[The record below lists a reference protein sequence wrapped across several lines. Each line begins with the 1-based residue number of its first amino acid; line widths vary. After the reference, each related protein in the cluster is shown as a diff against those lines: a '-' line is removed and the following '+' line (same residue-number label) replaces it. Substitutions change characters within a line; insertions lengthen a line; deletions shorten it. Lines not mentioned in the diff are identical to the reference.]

1 MRLSVMIFGLV
12 CVCALV
18 IGLAAPGVQ
27 DEDDVRGAF
36 LTSRPKVKPASSG
49 NTARP
54 SRRRPKTSSSAS
66 NPGTSN
72 VGSTK
77 PGATKSTSNRPDK
90 TADKSSGKPET
101 AGNTV
106 TPSTPAAPVNARR
119 VGLGVTLFMRDSNG
133 SAVRVDPNHVF
144 RKGDRVRVLLET
156 NSDGYLYIFNTTDN
170 GSATM
175 IYPHADL
182 DEGGNYVQAHV
193 PFEIPSSLS
202 TDERL
207 RWFAF
212 DEVAGTERLFFVFA
226 REPLGGVPIEDDLI
240 ALCRESKDRCPV
252 RPASDVWAVVQK
264 EMQEPLKTDK
274 TQQFG
279 SIQTATEQQATT
291 RGLGLAKDD
300 PSPSLVMMASS
311 PRSTLV
317 ATLDL
322 IHK

>member
-1 MRLSVMIFGLV
+1 MRLSVMVLGLV

-18 IGLAAPGVQ
+18 IGSAAIIQ
-27 DEDDVRGAF
+27 DEEDVRGAF
-36 LTSRPKVKPASSG
+36 LTSRPKVKPVSSS
-49 NTARP
+49 NAARP
-54 SRRRPKTSSSAS
+54 SRRRPKPTGGSTNAGAS
-66 NPGTSN
+66 NT
-72 VGSTK
+72 GSTNS
-77 PGATKSTSNRPDK
+77 GSNRSEKPLDK
-90 TADKSSGKPET
+90 TAGKSESSGKTTTSSKPS
-101 AGNTV
+101 
-106 TPSTPAAPVNARR
+106 TPSTPVNARR
-119 VGLGVTLFMRDSNG
+119 IGLGVTLFMRDSNG

-156 NSDGYLYIFNTTDN
+156 NSDGYLYIFNTTND
-170 GSATM
+170 GAATM

-182 DEGGNYVQAHV
+182 DEAGNYLQAHV
-193 PFEIPSSLS
+193 PFEIPSSSS

-212 DEVAGTERLFFVFA
+212 DEVAGTERLFFVFT

-240 ALCRESKDRCPV
+240 ALCRESKERCPV
-252 RPASDVWAVVQK
+252 RPSSEVWAVVQK

-279 SIQTATEQQATT
+279 AAQTTTEQQATT
-291 RGLGLAKDD
+291 RGLGLSKDD
-300 PSPSLVMMASS
+300 PPPSLVMMASS